1 MTKDGLDSTRRD
13 HALSALRGAVS
24 AIPIA
29 GGSIAEAIS
38 AVVKEQRIDRV
49 IAYARELAKRL
60 DELDRA
66 INGDNALTVD
76 LLEDTVIQSSRALSN
91 DRNRYLASVMAD
103 SVDVA
108 PDRYEINKKLLQVLA
123 EMTDVDIEV
132 LKAHTDFTELH
143 ALKRRWRSTDA
154 LTIAEREQLPI
165 EEKYRREATQ
175 VALDI
180 HIAAL
185 ERYGLLIAER
195 RRPSGS
201 LHMVEH
207 GGPMPEVV
215 EHLDDFGL
223 PKITGYRVTT
233 LGRLLL
239 TRIFGTY
246 FD

>member
-1 MTKDGLDSTRRD
+1 MTKDGLESTRRD
-13 HALSALRGAVS
+13 HALSALRGVVS

-66 INGDNALTVD
+66 INGDNSLTVD
-76 LLEDTVIQSSRALSN
+76 LLEDTVIQSSRALSE
-91 DRNRYLASVMAD
+91 DRNRYLASIMVD
-103 SVDVA
+103 SVDVS
-108 PDRYEINKKLLQVLA
+108 PEHYEFNKKLLQILA
-123 EMTDVDIEV
+123 ELTDVDIEV
-132 LKAHTDFTELH
+132 LKAHTDFVELH
-143 ALKRRWRSTDA
+143 AFRRRWKYTESM
-154 LTIAEREQLPI
+154 TISERRNLPT
-165 EEKYRREATQ
+165 EEKYRREASQ
-175 VALDI
+175 VAFDV
-180 HIAAL
+180 HVATL
-185 ERYGLLIAER
+185 ERYGLLVAER
-195 RRPSGS
+195 ERPSGS

-215 EHLDDFGL
+215 GHLDDFGL
-223 PKITGYRVTT
+223 PKITGYKVTK